1 MSAQMLRDNP
11 DRLHTDKSLLKLAK
25 VRDGNDA
32 GPEVIQTRAISIQEN
47 VWKNEN
53 SEEEI
58 MENIIKEEDGET
70 RIVRLCFARILHTLT
85 ESTNENI
92 EERVADETSWQKIT
106 RFVQYKKQFM
116 QRKVEIKSDKKVQM
130 RKDSCSQNRS
140 CMEQPKIK

>member
-1 MSAQMLRDNP
+1 M
-11 DRLHTDKSLLKLAK
+11 
-25 VRDGNDA
+25 
-32 GPEVIQTRAISIQEN
+32 
-47 VWKNEN
+47 
-53 SEEEI
+53 
-58 MENIIKEEDGET
+58 
-70 RIVRLCFARILHTLT
+70 RLCFGRILHTLT